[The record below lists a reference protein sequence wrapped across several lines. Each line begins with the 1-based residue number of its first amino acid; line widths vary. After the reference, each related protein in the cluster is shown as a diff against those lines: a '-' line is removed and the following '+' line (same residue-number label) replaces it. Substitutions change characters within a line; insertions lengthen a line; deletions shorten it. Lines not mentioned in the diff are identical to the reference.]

1 MPRLCSLLLLS
12 LLSLAASASV
22 SLSEQERAW
31 VAEHGVIRV
40 GVERSGWPPFDVLDK
55 DGRHRGLSGDCLA
68 LLGQRLGL
76 RFEPVLMDDWDAAIK
91 ALRAGQVDL
100 RLPARL
106 AG

>member
-1 MPRLCSLLLLS
+1 
-12 LLSLAASASV
+12 
-22 SLSEQERAW
+22 
-31 VAEHGVIRV
+31 
-40 GVERSGWPPFDVLDK
+40 LDK
-55 DGRHRGLSGDCLA
+55 DGRHRGLSGDYLA